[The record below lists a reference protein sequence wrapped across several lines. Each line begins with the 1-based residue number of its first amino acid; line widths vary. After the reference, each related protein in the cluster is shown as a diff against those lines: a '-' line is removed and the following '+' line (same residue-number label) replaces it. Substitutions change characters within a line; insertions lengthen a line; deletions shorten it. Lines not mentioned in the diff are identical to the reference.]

1 MGYSAMLKVLQ
12 TLYRGLQTRIA
23 FMKTKSLTGYTD
35 FATMLLNLVTGLIV
49 TLIILSSPFSESVRG
64 NVMGLAETLITNG
77 TMGILILLW
86 LMVGGLDSCWQFN
99 YATFKA
105 KGINRQWI
113 TLIQAKYPY
122 QKWLKPIY
130 VITGWAIFF
139 NWIF

>member
-12 TLYRGLQTRIA
+12 TLHRGLQTRIA
-23 FMKTKSLTGYTD
+23 FMKTKSSTHNMD
-35 FATMLLNLVTGLIV
+35 FISKLLGLATGLVV
-49 TLIILSSPFSESVRG
+49 TLIILGSLFSEGIRE

-86 LMVGGLDSCWQFN
+86 LVVGGLDGCWQFN

-113 TLIQAKYPY
+113 TLIQTKYPY

>member
-1 MGYSAMLKVLQ
+1 MLKVLQ

-23 FMKTKSLTGYTD
+23 FMKTKSSTYYLD
-35 FATMLLNLVTGLIV
+35 WCVRLLQLALGLVV
-49 TLIILSSPFSESVRG
+49 TLNILSSFFSESVRG
-64 NVMGLAETLITNG
+64 NVMGLAETLIANG

-86 LMVGGLDSCWQFN
+86 LVVGGLDSCWQFN

-113 TLIQAKYPY
+113 TLIQTKYPY

-130 VITGWAIFF
+130 VIAGWAIFF

>member
-12 TLYRGLQTRIA
+12 TLHRGLQTRIA
-23 FMKTKSLTGYTD
+23 FMKTKSSTHNMD
-35 FATMLLNLVTGLIV
+35 FISKLLGLATGLVV
-49 TLIILSSPFSESVRG
+49 TLIILGSLFSEGIRE

-86 LMVGGLDSCWQFN
+86 LVVGGLDGCWQFN

-113 TLIQAKYPY
+113 TLIQTKYPY

-130 VITGWAIFF
+130 VIVGMSIIF
-139 NWIF
+139 NSIF

>member
-1 MGYSAMLKVLQ
+1 
-12 TLYRGLQTRIA
+12 
-23 FMKTKSLTGYTD
+23 MKTRSLADYMN
-35 FATMLLNLVTGLIV
+35 FATMLSSLVLGLIV

-86 LMVGGLDSCWQFN
+86 LVVGGLDGCWQFN

-113 TLIQAKYPY
+113 TLIQTKYPY

>member
-1 MGYSAMLKVLQ
+1 
-12 TLYRGLQTRIA
+12 
-23 FMKTKSLTGYTD
+23 MKTKSLTDYTD
-35 FATMLLNLVTGLIV
+35 FATLLLTLVSGLIV

-86 LMVGGLDSCWQFN
+86 LVVGGLDGCWQFN

-113 TLIQAKYPY
+113 TLIQTKYPY

-139 NWIF
+139 NWVF

>member
-1 MGYSAMLKVLQ
+1 MGHSVMLKVLQ

-23 FMKTKSLTGYTD
+23 FMKNKSLTDYTD
-35 FATMLLNLVTGLIV
+35 FATMLLTLVSGLIV

-99 YATFKA
+99 YATYKA

-113 TLIQAKYPY
+113 NLIQIRYPY

-130 VITGWAIFF
+130 VLTGWAIIF